1 MNKYIVSTFYMQST
15 FAMINAVKAI
25 QGIMEDIWHKGYSV
39 KDENGNFNELWDIL
53 TDRKEAESQ
62 YEGYNNITYYINKF
76 KAVLRYLDAM
86 CGEELGYF
94 DGIIHENH
102 KNLKKSWV
110 GSGKED
116 NPILSE
122 YIDEIAKSMEYW
134 AGIKLGL
141 ASGLTWGRDLNI
153 YDYPVWDIISEID
166 GVDYDDEDEDYDDED
181 CDDDEELTDEDC
193 LQHFTHNGENL
204 KDLYDNAINN

>member
-1 MNKYIVSTFYMQST
+1 MQST
-15 FAMINAVKAI
+15 FAMINAVKAA
-25 QGIMEDIWHKGYSV
+25 QNIMGSIWDKGYSV
-39 KDENGNFNELWDIL
+39 KDKEGNFNELWSIL
-53 TDRKEAESQ
+53 TDRKEGEHQ

-86 CGEELGYF
+86 CGEKLSYF
-94 DGIIHENH
+94 DDIIHENP
-102 KNLKKSWV
+102 KNLEKSWV

-122 YIDEIAKSMEYW
+122 HIDKISKAMEYW

-141 ASGLTWGRDLNI
+141 ASDMTWGRDLNI

-166 GVDYDDEDEDYDDED
+166 GVDYGDDDEEDYDD
-181 CDDDEELTDEDC
+181 DDDDEDC
-193 LQHFTHNGENL
+193 LQYFTTTDNVNL
-204 KDLYDNAINN
+204 KDLYENAIND